1 MENLIVQVRLTKF
14 STAQH
19 RQIHWITTSG
29 YRDGSTAAISAD
41 VFAGEES
48 RQSLLFD
55 TSIFSTRLVHEAKPI
70 SHNRLPTIE
79 CE

>member
-1 MENLIVQVRLTKF
+1 MGSLIVQTK
-14 STAQH
+14 SSAAEH
-19 RQIHWITTSG
+19 RQIHWIMTCG

-41 VFAGEES
+41 VFAGEGS

-55 TSIFSTRLVHEAKPI
+55 TSIFSTLLVHEAKPI
-70 SHNRLPTIE
+70 SRNCLPTIE

>member
-1 MENLIVQVRLTKF
+1 MDNLIVQIRLNK
-14 STAQH
+14 SSAAEH
-19 RQIHWITTSG
+19 RQIHWIMTSG

-55 TSIFSTRLVHEAKPI
+55 ISTPSTLLVYEAKQI
-70 SHNRLPTIE
+70 TRNCLPTIE
-79 CE
+79 RE